1 MNEAIRMQVSAF
13 VDGELPENEAEL
25 LVRRLSQDAL
35 LRKQVAEYLAI
46 GRVMRGEYSVQG
58 ADVLRE
64 RIAAELDA
72 GPLQDLDDEPVVAA
86 RSRFARPLA
95 GLGIAAAVALVAI
108 VGLQQSVNVEL
119 GAPEAS
125 VAAADGDATTVPV
138 MSDEDLPYFLMHG
151 ENSNSFDARWTA
163 AQIRAEEL
171 GDEEEADPAE
181 EVESESESVT
191 SQP

>member
-25 LVRRLSQDAL
+25 LVRRLSQDGL

-46 GRVMRGEYSVQG
+46 GRVLRGEYSVRG
-58 ADVLRE
+58 TDALRE

-72 GPLQDLDDEPVVAA
+72 GPLQDLDDEPVAVA

-108 VGLQQSVNVEL
+108 FGLQQTVSVDVGTAD
-119 GAPEAS
+119 GA
-125 VAAADGDATTVPV
+125 VAAIEGDATTVPT
-138 MSDEDLPYFLMHG
+138 MSQDDLQYLMLHS
-151 ENSNSFDARWTA
+151 ETSNTFDARWTA

-171 GDEEEADPAE
+171 GDDEEEPTADETTSDA
-181 EVESESESVT
+181 ESVI

>member
-25 LVRRLSQDAL
+25 LVRRLSQDAQ

-46 GRVMRGEYSVQG
+46 GRIMRGEYSVQG
-58 ADVLRE
+58 TDVLRE

-72 GPLQDLDDEPVVAA
+72 GPLQDMADEPVVET
-86 RSRFARPLA
+86 RSRFVRPLA

-119 GAPEAS
+119 GAADGAF
-125 VAAADGDATTVPV
+125 AATDGDATTVPV
-138 MSDEDLPYFLMHG
+138 MSEDELQYLLLHS
-151 ENSNSFDARWTA
+151 ESSNTFDARWTA

-171 GDEEEADPAE
+171 GEEEGEDAALEAE
-181 EVESESESVT
+181 SGSESVT

>member
-1 MNEAIRMQVSAF
+1 MNEALRMQVSAF

-58 ADVLRE
+58 GDVLRE

-72 GPLQDLDDEPVVAA
+72 GPLQDMGDEPVVAA

-108 VGLQQSVNVEL
+108 VGLQQSVNVEY
-119 GAPEAS
+119 GAPDGS
-125 VAAADGDATTVPV
+125 VAAVEGDATTVPV
-138 MSDEDLPYFLMHG
+138 MSDDDLSYLLLHS
-151 ENSNSFDARWTA
+151 ENLNSFDARWTA

-171 GDEEEADPAE
+171 VEEEEEDSAG
-181 EVESESESVT
+181 EVESETQSVT